1 MVLLADALGR
11 LVARRRT
18 VGRVALAAV
27 LVGSAVYAGV
37 GVGLYASMP
46 RDDATAWLA
55 DDADDNATMETYYHG
70 FVENA
75 IPHGMRINPLWHGM
89 DDPRVERCLEYIQV
103 GYKELLY
110 LRDVPDNQRGYD
122 VDLRVDERAAYVQ
135 ALLDGEYNYTV
146 AAEFG
151 KRPPDF
157 VPHRAEPGS
166 F

>member
-11 LVARRRT
+11 LVARRRA

-75 IPHGMRINPLWHGM
+75 IPHGMGINPL
-89 DDPRVERCLEYIQV
+89 
-103 GYKELLY
+103 
-110 LRDVPDNQRGYD
+110 
-122 VDLRVDERAAYVQ
+122 
-135 ALLDGEYNYTV
+135 
-146 AAEFG
+146 
-151 KRPPDF
+151 
-157 VPHRAEPGS
+157 
-166 F
+166 